1 MGSPNGCVPSFWF
14 CDYWEDCVDASDEN
28 CIDGELIEE
37 EGYDVQLYLSSCGG
51 DCVNVMYQPGFVLG
65 GYQFDFTGVTVVGAE
80 GGDSEDADFSISTS
94 DTTVIAFSLTGAT
107 VECDDDDDCVLITVE
122 VEDGEE
128 VCIENEIISDS
139 TGEQLSSSSDVC
151 VELCQA
157 GGDVNADGTVD
168 ILDVVVMV
176 NEVLDGGNFD
186 DCEMTAADVNEDG
199 NLDVLDIVSV
209 VNEILEGRRN
219 LWGYYYYYG
228 YYYYAYYYY
237 YYYYYYNYYYYAYY
251 YYYYYYYYNYYYY
264 GYYGYYY
271 YYYYYYY
278 NYYYY
283 YYGYYGYYYYN
294 YYYYQYYYYS
304 YYQYYAEEASQD
316 ACDAIGGHYCGD
328 DEDNWTVYSP
338 NGCVPSFWFC
348 DYWEDCVDASDEN
361 CIDGELIEEEGYDV
375 QLYLSSCGGDCVNVM
390 YQPGFV
396 LGGYQFDF
404 TGVTVTGAEGGD
416 SEDAGFE
423 VSFSADSGNV
433 LAFSFSGD
441 TVECGNTE
449 DDCVLVT
456 VLVDDTDG
464 DGEACIG
471 DEVVSDAD
479 G

>member
-65 GYQFDFTGVTVVGAE
+65 GYQFDFTVVTVVGAE

-139 TGEQLSSSSDVC
+139 SGEQLLSHSDVC
-151 VELCQA
+151 VELCAA

-228 YYYYAYYYY
+228 YYGYYA
-237 YYYYYYNYYYYAYY
+237 YYYYAYY

-264 GYYGYYY
+264 YYNYYYYYYYNYYYYYYYYYYGYYYY

-283 YYGYYGYYYYN
+283 YYYYYYYHY
-294 YYYYQYYYYS
+294 YYYYQYYYYEYAYYS
-304 YYQYYAEEASQD
+304 YYYGYYNNYYN
-316 ACDAIGGHYCGD
+316 GGSDVELYLESCG
-328 DEDNWTVYSP
+328 S
-338 NGCVPSFWFC
+338 GCVDVYF
-348 DYWEDCVDASDEN
+348 VDVANLD
-361 CIDGELIEEEGYDV
+361 IA
-375 QLYLSSCGGDCVNVM
+375 
-390 YQPGFV
+390 GF
-396 LGGYQFDF
+396 QFDI
-404 TGVTVTGAEGGD
+404 TGAEVTGLGGGKAEDADFELSFSSSTGTILGFSLAGD
-416 SEDAGFE
+416 SFGC
-423 VSFSADSGNV
+423 DS
-433 LAFSFSGD
+433 
-441 TVECGNTE
+441 
-449 DDCVLVT
+449 
-456 VLVDDTDG
+456 
-464 DGEACIG
+464 
-471 DEVVSDAD
+471 DEMNA
-479 G
+479 